1 MELPVSVTVVPSY
14 ALENTV
20 NNIHT
25 AEADLDTPVRN
36 FCLIRNWKLRLY
48 SQIV

>member
-1 MELPVSVTVVPSY
+1 VELPVSVTVVPFY

-20 NNIHT
+20 NNIRT

-36 FCLIRNWKLRLY
+36 YFLIRKWK
-48 SQIV
+48 